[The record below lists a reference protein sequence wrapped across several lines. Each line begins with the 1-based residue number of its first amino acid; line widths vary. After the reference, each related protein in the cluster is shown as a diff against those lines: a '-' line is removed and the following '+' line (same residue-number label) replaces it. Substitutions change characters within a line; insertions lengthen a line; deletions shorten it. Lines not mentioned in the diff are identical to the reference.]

1 MPGRP
6 DANEDQFVPPL
17 VERSTFP
24 EPETA
29 NATRCGSFVVRILDF
44 LDRQFGVTLGNADAI
59 PDEWE
64 ERVGEPV
71 QPAQIP
77 DLVPIFE
84 MQVQPHVEKLI
95 GAEPRDEVGFEAM
108 GPKALAR
115 DVVIALERRDAPTHR
130 SLSQRDSA
138 GSMIDA
144 NVFFGHR

>member
-64 ERVGEPV
+64 DRVGEPV

-84 MQVQPHVEKLI
+84 MQVQPHVEKLV
-95 GAEPRDEVGFEAM
+95 GAEPGDEIGFEA
-108 GPKALAR
+108 GRLEVPAR
-115 DVVIALERRDAPTHR
+115 DVVVPLEWGDAPTVSR
-130 SLSQRDSA
+130 QRKLD
-138 GSMIDA
+138 
-144 NVFFGHR
+144 NRVT